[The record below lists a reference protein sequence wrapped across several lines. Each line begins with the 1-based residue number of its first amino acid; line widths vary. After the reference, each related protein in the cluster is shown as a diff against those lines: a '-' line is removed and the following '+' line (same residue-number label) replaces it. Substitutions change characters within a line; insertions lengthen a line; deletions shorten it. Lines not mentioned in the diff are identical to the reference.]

1 MRITGAPTPPSL
13 FARFVYWFA
22 KRRLGRVPAPAR
34 IHALHGRVFQGCA
47 RMELA
52 QDKSKR
58 VPFKVKALASIRT
71 AMRIGCPF

>member
-1 MRITGAPTPPSL
+1 MKITSPSSTRAAAAFPMAAIGDPL
-13 FARFVYWFA
+13 DGWPGESWLDIRD
-22 KRRLGRVPAPAR
+22 PAVRTILA
-34 IHALHGRVFQGCA
+34 A

-52 QDKSKR
+52 QDKAKR